1 MRLLRG
7 LLRGLLLRVPAHA
20 FEVHH
25 CHVVVFGVAADAA
38 LAGAVVEFAAFVFD
52 LINYEALTKVSAVD
66 DDTFGHGYLASS
78 SLIKR
83 TS

>member
-1 MRLLRG
+1 
-7 LLRGLLLRVPAHA
+7 
-20 FEVHH
+20 
-25 CHVVVFGVAADAA
+25 
-38 LAGAVVEFAAFVFD
+38 